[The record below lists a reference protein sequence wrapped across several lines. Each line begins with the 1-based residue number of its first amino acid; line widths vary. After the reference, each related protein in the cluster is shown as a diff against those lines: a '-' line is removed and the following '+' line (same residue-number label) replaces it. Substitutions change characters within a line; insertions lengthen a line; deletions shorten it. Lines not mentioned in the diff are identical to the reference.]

1 LACILCFI
9 KIQILYF
16 FQTISVVFFKVH
28 LLFLTFTRFRDMVR
42 QSNVL
47 SVINIRVLVAE
58 QSRAGYC
65 ESDLIYARV
74 RESLL
79 SVILSGGAIMRNDAS
94 TVAREGLISRAGAA
108 RRSCLQ
114 FLAPRVLIQG
124 EISGSEISPPTQFDL
139 HTYQPRDPVGDLKFQ
154 SFLASAGQVAEMIN
168 ASSFSQK
175 SLHDRYQSNS

>member
-1 LACILCFI
+1 
-9 KIQILYF
+9 
-16 FQTISVVFFKVH
+16 VH
-28 LLFLTFTRFRDMVR
+28 PLFLTFTRFRDIVR

-58 QSRAGYC
+58 QSRARTEYRGR
-65 ESDLIYARV
+65 DLIYARA

-124 EISGSEISPPTQFDL
+124 EISGSEISPPIRPNSTCT
-139 HTYQPRDPVGDLKFQ
+139 HSQPRDPVGDLKFQ
-154 SFLASAGQVAEMIN
+154 SFLGPAGQVAEMIN

-175 SLHDRYQSNS
+175 SLPRSISIEQLICRVLKD

>member
-1 LACILCFI
+1 M
-9 KIQILYF
+9 
-16 FQTISVVFFKVH
+16 H
-28 LLFLTFTRFRDMVR
+28 LLFLTFIRFQDIVR
-42 QSNVL
+42 RSNVL

-58 QSRAGYC
+58 QSRARAKYRG
-65 ESDLIYARV
+65 SDLIYARA

-154 SFLASAGQVAEMIN
+154 SFLAPAG
-168 ASSFSQK
+168 
-175 SLHDRYQSNS
+175 R